1 MTTVLRLVPDD
12 GDEHAPATIDEASTA
27 CRALLADLAEAWADA
42 MDVGAP
48 RPLLRGQEATVWT
61 IDHLVDQSR
70 RLRDAAVRVADAAD
84 RLDALVGQVRQGR
97 VRP

>member
-12 GDEHAPATIDEASTA
+12 GDEHAPATIDEANA
-27 CRALLADLAEAWADA
+27 MCRDLLADLAEAWADVA
-42 MDVGAP
+42 DVGMP
-48 RPLLRGQEATVWT
+48 SPLLRGQEMPVWT
-61 IDHLVDQSR
+61 LDHLVDQSR
-70 RLRDAAVRVADAAD
+70 RLRDAAVRVADTAD